1 MAIPKRKRYVV
12 FVESN
17 GETKSAIIIADDL
30 VGMYREIYRL
40 FGYLLKDVNG
50 RDIGKLTYEE
60 FDLA

>member
-1 MAIPKRKRYVV
+1 MAIAKRKRYVV

-17 GETKSAIIIADDL
+17 GETVFAVIIANDL
-30 VGMYREIYRL
+30 AGMYREIDRL

-50 RDIGKLTYEE
+50 RDIGKLTYDE